1 MMFSISIMHHLSP
14 TRARHV
20 KKNVFLND
28 DSCWAAPSLF
38 PLSPSSV
45 IFEVAASLNLLIE
58 SEAAYILRMCWKAKI
73 HPGHPQNQD
82 YGR

>member
-1 MMFSISIMHHLSP
+1 MMTAVEQL
-14 TRARHV
+14 
-20 KKNVFLND
+20 LLY
-28 DSCWAAPSLF
+28 SLF

-58 SEAAYILRMCWKAKI
+58 SEAAYILRMCRKAKI